1 MVQAYERPGGA
12 VGVRDWRLAL
22 PSVVCA
28 TRAAERAAQ
37 VVDDGRAV
45 AHPLGC
51 AQVGRDKEQTLRT
64 LIGIGAHPNVG
75 RTIVVGLGCEGIGAD
90 SLAEGIR
97 LRGHSAEAVMIQTE
111 GGMHSTVA
119 EVSSRLTVGSE
130 ALARRPVAWNRLLI
144 GLAGWDRLGPAGTQ
158 VVEGLR
164 RAGARLLWATDEK
177 GSGVVVSYASRLPEG
192 VQEGWMQATGGEA
205 ETLTGLVA
213 AGCQI
218 VLAFGDLQH
227 LGGHPVAPV
236 IRLSNDPALK
246 PILGDDLDGWI
257 ADRTA
262 DAWVDYVAAV
272 ASGQPA
278 LAEATASELFAI
290 ARVGPTL

>member
-1 MVQAYERPGGA
+1 MVKAYERPDGR
-12 VGVRDWRLAL
+12 VGVRNWRLAL

-28 TRAAERAAQ
+28 TRAAERAAEA
-37 VVDDGRAV
+37 VYGGRAV

-51 AQVGRDKEQTLRT
+51 AQVGSDREQTLRT
-64 LIGIGAHPNVG
+64 LIGIGSHPNVG
-75 RTIVVGLGCEGIGAD
+75 HTVVVGLGCEGIGAD
-90 SLAEGIR
+90 VVAEGIR
-97 LRGHSAEAVMIQTE
+97 QRGRSAHAVLIQDT
-111 GGMHSTVA
+111 GGMRTTAAAVRERLAAGA
-119 EVSSRLTVGSE
+119 ETLRH
-130 ALARRPVAWNRLLI
+130 PVAWNRLVI
-144 GLAGWDRLGPAGTQ
+144 GLAGWDRLGPAGAQ

-164 RAGARLLWATDEK
+164 QAGARLLWAAAGPGPGTALA
-177 GSGVVVSYASRLPEG
+177 YATPLPAG
-192 VQEGWMQATGGEA
+192 IQVGWMQETGGEA

-218 VLAFGDLQH
+218 ILAGGDLQH

-236 IRLSNDPALK
+236 IRLSHDPALK

-257 ADRTA
+257 ADRPPA
-262 DAWVDYVAAV
+262 AWVDYVGAV

-278 LAEATASELFAI
+278 LAETTGTEVFAI